1 MREVKWCGWEKMVSF
16 VLNSTIFRAKL
27 PASRKA
33 CASKAY
39 AFLGFISDLILGE
52 LAGVFIK
59 TTGGPNSSRVIRL
72 NTRFV
77 MGGADRID
85 SSVRPNRVLEL
96 QPEKA

>member
-1 MREVKWCGWEKMVSF
+1 
-16 VLNSTIFRAKL
+16 L
-27 PASRKA
+27 
-33 CASKAY
+33 
-39 AFLGFISDLILGE
+39 ISGE

-59 TTGGPNSSRVIRL
+59 TTGGPSSSRVIRL